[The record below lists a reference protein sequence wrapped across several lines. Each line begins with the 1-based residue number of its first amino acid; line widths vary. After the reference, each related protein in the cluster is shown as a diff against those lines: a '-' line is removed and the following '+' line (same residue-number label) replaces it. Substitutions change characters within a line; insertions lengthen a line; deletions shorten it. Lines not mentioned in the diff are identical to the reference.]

1 MEAPSTGT
9 TQNPT
14 SPQHSQLPRSWQVE
28 NAKAAYMDH
37 LYDLYDRA
45 NATVG
50 LRGTYTGLWQQH
62 MLNLAEIDRLS
73 FYLHQ

>member
-9 TQNPT
+9 TQQPT
-14 SPQHSQLPRSWQVE
+14 LNQHLQLPPSWQVE
-28 NAKAAYMDH
+28 NAKAMYLDY

-45 NATVG
+45 NAPVG

-62 MLNLAEIDRLS
+62 MRNLTEIDRLS
-73 FYLHQ
+73 FYLNQ